1 MFPIASHFIHNFCPA
16 GITKV
21 DTQKYPAGKVL
32 FSQNE
37 NEKYIYIIHF

>member
-37 NEKYIYIIHF
+37 NEKYTYHLF